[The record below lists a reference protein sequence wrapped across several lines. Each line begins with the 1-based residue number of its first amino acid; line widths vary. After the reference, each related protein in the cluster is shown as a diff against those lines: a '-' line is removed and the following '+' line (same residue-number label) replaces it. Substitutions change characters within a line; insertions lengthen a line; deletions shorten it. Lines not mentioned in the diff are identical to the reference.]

1 MGREGHPSLGG
12 GRRENKYSHGLSQSE
27 MRSLVAMCEA
37 FLPPLPTDQLFHQ
50 SPEGQPNQ
58 SLLQFYKASGA
69 QYPIPDEVAEMLLE
83 RGLPEAVI
91 AVRVVLWLLS
101 TRLGTSLLCGFL
113 CFEKKWPFFICDF
126 PNMSLKNRE
135 LVLQRWLRHSLFTP
149 IRLAFVLIKVLSL
162 YVFFSQVGENSNSPT
177 WEAIGYHADTREDPP
192 SHQKERPLRKGIIE
206 TRYETDS
213 TLVQSLREKGLEVTE
228 DAGQNLYKIKC
239 DAVVVGS
246 GCGGGVAAAVL
257 ANSGLKVI
265 VIEKGNY
272 YTWSD
277 YSSLEGP
284 SMRQLYESGGIMTSV
299 DGKMMILAGSTV
311 GGGSVINWSA
321 CINTPDHV
329 LREWAEDHKMPLFQS
344 TKYFSAMD
352 TVRKRLGVTD
362 KCINEGFQN
371 QILRKGCQNL
381 GLKVDFVPRNSSENH
396 YCGSCCYGCRTGEK
410 QGTDSTWLVDAVD
423 CGAVIVTGCKAE
435 RFVLDKNTGG
445 RVRKSKCN
453 GVIAKSLND
462 NIKRKLQ
469 FEAKITVSAC
479 GSLFTPPLMIRSG
492 LKNPNIGR
500 NLHLHPVLF
509 AWGHFPDSET
519 EVSGNN
525 HEGGIITSI
534 HKVMSED
541 SGMKAIIQAPAFGPA
556 SFAALTPWVSG
567 LDIKERMSKYGRTAH
582 LFALVRDKGS
592 GEAKVEGRI
601 SYDFDK
607 IDKDNLKAGLRTALR
622 ILIAAG
628 AVEVGTHRSDG
639 LRIKSKGIREDELEE
654 FLDSINADGGALS
667 NEENWTIYC
676 TAHQLGSCRMG
687 VNEKEGAVDENGE
700 SWEAENLYVCDGS
713 VLPTAIGVNP
723 MITIQSTAYCISNK
737 IVESLK

>member
-1 MGREGHPSLGG
+1 MGRECHPLLRG
-12 GRRENKYSHGLSQSE
+12 GRRESKYSHGLSQSE
-27 MRSLVAMCEA
+27 MRSLGAICEA

-50 SPEGQPNQ
+50 SLESQHNQ
-58 SLLQFYKASGA
+58 SLHQFYKASGA
-69 QYPIPDEVAEMLLE
+69 QHPIPDEVAEIMVE

-91 AVRVVLWLLS
+91 LVRVVLWLLS
-101 TRLGTSLLCGFL
+101 TRLGTLLLCGFL
-113 CFEKKWPFFICDF
+113 CFAKNWPLCMCDF
-126 PNMSLKNRE
+126 PNMSLEKRE

-149 IRLAFVLIKVLSL
+149 IRLAFVFIKFLSL
-162 YVFFSQVGENSNSPT
+162 YAFFSQVGENSNSPT
-177 WEAIGYHADTREDPP
+177 WEAIGYHADTRENPP
-192 SHQKERPLRKGIIE
+192 IHQKERPLQKGIAE
-206 TRYETDS
+206 TIYETDS
-213 TLVQSLREKGLEVTE
+213 TLVQSLRKKGLEVTE

-239 DAVVVGS
+239 DAVIVGS

-257 ANSGLKVI
+257 ASSGLKVI

-284 SMRQLYESGGIMTSV
+284 SMRQLYESGGIMTTV
-299 DGKMMILAGSTV
+299 DGKMMIFAGSTV
-311 GGGSVINWSA
+311 GGGSAVNWSA

-329 LREWAEDHKMPLFQS
+329 LREWAEDHKIPLFQS

-352 TVRKRLGVTD
+352 AVRKRLGVTD

-410 QGTDSTWLVDAVD
+410 QGTDSTWMVDAVN
-423 CGAVIVTGCKAE
+423 CGAVIITGCKAE
-435 RFVLDKNTGG
+435 KFVLEKNTKGK
-445 RVRKSKCN
+445 VRKLKCT
-453 GVIAKSLND
+453 GVLAKSFND

-479 GSLFTPPLMIRSG
+479 GSLLSPPLMIRSG

-500 NLHLHPVLF
+500 NLHLHPVLL
-509 AWGHFPDSET
+509 AWGHFPNSDK

-525 HEGGIITSI
+525 YEGGIITSI
-534 HKVMSED
+534 HKVISED
-541 SGMKAIIQAPAFGPA
+541 SGMKAIVQAPALGPA
-556 SFAALTPWVSG
+556 AFAALNPWVSG
-567 LDIKERMSKYGRTAH
+567 LDIKERMSKFARTAH
-582 LFALVRDKGS
+582 LFTLVRDKGS
-592 GEAKVEGRI
+592 GEVKVEGRI
-601 SYDFDK
+601 SYNFDQ

-654 FLDSINADGGALS
+654 FLDGINADGGAMS
-667 NEENWTIYC
+667 NDENWTIYC
-676 TAHQLGSCRMG
+676 SAHQLGSCRMG

-700 SWEAENLYVCDGS
+700 SWEAESLYVCDGS
-713 VLPTAIGVNP
+713 VLPTAVGVNP

-737 IVESLK
+737 IVESLE